1 MLRLRDYL
9 AFAALAAFSGS
20 GLRAEPWNSPYPSEN
35 ATKNILYDSFEERPK
50 HLDPARSYSENEA
63 EFVAQIYEPP
73 LQYHF
78 LRRPYQLV
86 PLTVDAVPEPRYL
99 DDEGRDL
106 PPSAPAAQVAYSVYR
121 FRLRPGIRFQPHPA
135 FAREPG
141 GRYVYH
147 TLIPAE
153 LAKVH
158 TLADFAQTSSRE
170 LEAQDYVYQI
180 KRLVRPGLESPI
192 AGVMSDYIVG
202 LRDYAERLQALYAAA
217 ARAGQSVFIDLREHD
232 FEGARVIDRYT
243 WEIKINGKY
252 PQFLYWQAMPFFAPM
267 PWEAEKFHAQ
277 PGMAERNLTLD
288 WYPVGTGPFM
298 LAENNPNRRM
308 ILVRNPNYHGER
320 YPQDGEMQDGPAGL
334 LKDAGKPMPFVDM
347 AIYSLETESIPR
359 WSKFLQGYYD
369 ASGIGND
376 NFDQAVSFTGGEMS
390 LTAEMQQRGIR
401 LLTSVSAS
409 SSYVGFNMLDPVV
422 GGLSGE
428 RQNLRRAI
436 AIAVDM
442 EEYVSIFT
450 NGRGIPAHGPLPP
463 GLYGH
468 REGEFGINA
477 YVYDWVD
484 GRPRRKSLQEARRLL
499 AEAGYPDG
507 RSAVTG
513 EPLVLYFDT
522 YATGP
527 ESKSV
532 LDWWRKQFAKLNI
545 QLVIRD
551 SDYNRFQEKM
561 RKGNAQIYQW
571 GWNADYPDPENF
583 MFLLAG
589 ANGKVEH
596 QGENASNYSN
606 PAFDRLF
613 EKMKHMENTP
623 ERQRII
629 DAMTDIVRRDGP
641 WLWGFHPT
649 AFSLLHSWYTNAK
662 PNLMARNTLK
672 YKRIDPLL
680 REARR
685 NEWNP
690 PVLWPVA
697 ALIVVFVLSLIPAAT
712 LYRRR
717 RNASAF

>member
-1 MLRLRDYL
+1 
-9 AFAALAAFSGS
+9 
-20 GLRAEPWNSPYPSEN
+20 
-35 ATKNILYDSFEERPK
+35 
-50 HLDPARSYSENEA
+50 
-63 EFVAQIYEPP
+63 
-73 LQYHF
+73 
-78 LRRPYQLV
+78 
-86 PLTVDAVPEPRYL
+86 
-99 DDEGRDL
+99 
-106 PPSAPAAQVAYSVYR
+106 
-121 FRLRPGIRFQPHPA
+121 
-135 FAREPG
+135 
-141 GRYVYH
+141 
-147 TLIPAE
+147 
-153 LAKVH
+153 
-158 TLADFAQTSSRE
+158 
-170 LEAQDYVYQI
+170 
-180 KRLVRPGLESPI
+180 
-192 AGVMSDYIVG
+192 
-202 LRDYAERLQALYAAA
+202 
-217 ARAGQSVFIDLREHD
+217 
-232 FEGARVIDRYT
+232 
-243 WEIKINGKY
+243 
-252 PQFLYWQAMPFFAPM
+252 
-267 PWEAEKFHAQ
+267 
-277 PGMAERNLTLD
+277 
-288 WYPVGTGPFM
+288 
-298 LAENNPNRRM
+298 M
-308 ILVRNPNYHGER
+308 ILVRNPYYHGER

-422 GGLSGE
+422 GGLSAE